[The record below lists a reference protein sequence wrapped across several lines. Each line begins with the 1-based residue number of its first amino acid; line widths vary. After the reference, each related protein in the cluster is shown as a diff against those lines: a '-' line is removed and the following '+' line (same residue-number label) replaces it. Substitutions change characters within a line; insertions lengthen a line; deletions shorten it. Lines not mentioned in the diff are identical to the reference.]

1 MQPSKKRC
9 IHDED
14 SYSSPDNP
22 AILQSTFTCKQ
33 TSTNSTQHTTSECA
47 SSDSTSRHTTIHH
60 VECSGVGRYHDHHER
75 SADYFDVPFL
85 PIHSSRM
92 TGLRGQ
98 HRLADLE
105 SYIEEQANLSF
116 VVYMTYDCVAYH
128 EDNKTSFKRLSIPHL
143 DEAIAYQAKPYF
155 YVLQKDAE
163 PAIPRSERLLPSDSL
178 QKAFELL
185 REAREKISGMAER
198 QEDELPSNLVYP
210 YLKLYHER
218 QVFIEYAT
226 YQMPGTERLHLTDIF
241 NYLEKR
247 LGEEYAEAEVLFKQG
262 AVNRKHWAKL
272 FRPGAVVVGHKSNEP
287 AAYISTSCAIAFNG
301 SLHLKCWS
309 WAFESRF
316 LKDEVD
322 LVVSWPS
329 DKETVAITD
338 LSTYPLEYA
347 PDGLEQELRRRG
359 QVFWTCRSR
368 KFVNYDVPLHGM
380 AVQKVSSLDVESI
393 PEIPNTYR
401 PI

>member
-210 YLKLYHER
+210 
-218 QVFIEYAT
+218 
-226 YQMPGTERLHLTDIF
+226 
-241 NYLEKR
+241 
-247 LGEEYAEAEVLFKQG
+247 
-262 AVNRKHWAKL
+262 
-272 FRPGAVVVGHKSNEP
+272 
-287 AAYISTSCAIAFNG
+287 
-301 SLHLKCWS
+301 
-309 WAFESRF
+309 
-316 LKDEVD
+316 
-322 LVVSWPS
+322 
-329 DKETVAITD
+329 
-338 LSTYPLEYA
+338 
-347 PDGLEQELRRRG
+347 
-359 QVFWTCRSR
+359 
-368 KFVNYDVPLHGM
+368 
-380 AVQKVSSLDVESI
+380 
-393 PEIPNTYR
+393 
-401 PI
+401 